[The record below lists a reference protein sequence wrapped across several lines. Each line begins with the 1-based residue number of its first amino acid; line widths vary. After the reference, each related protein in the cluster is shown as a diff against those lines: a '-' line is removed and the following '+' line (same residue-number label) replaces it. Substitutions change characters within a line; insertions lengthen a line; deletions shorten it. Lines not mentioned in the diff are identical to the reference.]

1 MHSKNIPK
9 FHLEGQVVLVTGSS
23 RGLGKAIAFALGD
36 AGAKVAL
43 NYWNDSAMA
52 DATFAQ
58 FKAAGYAGELFRGN
72 VIDETN
78 VNRMCG
84 EIVAK
89 LGPIDT
95 LVINA
100 TPDQPHKPIEE
111 YDWAFHQSMLD
122 FFVKS
127 PFLLTRA
134 TLAHM
139 KEQRHGHIINITSEV
154 FHRGV
159 GNFSPY
165 VAAKGAQIGWTR
177 SMAMELAPWNITV
190 NAVAPGWI
198 PVERHANDAQSDKD
212 GYETL
217 IPMGNFGTPSDVGGA
232 VVFLASDAARF
243 ITGQS
248 IHVNGGTTV
257 Y

>member
-1 MHSKNIPK
+1 
-9 FHLEGQVVLVTGSS
+9 
-23 RGLGKAIAFALGD
+23 
-36 AGAKVAL
+36 
-43 NYWNDSAMA
+43 
-52 DATFAQ
+52 
-58 FKAAGYAGELFRGN
+58 
-72 VIDETN
+72 
-78 VNRMCG
+78 
-84 EIVAK
+84 
-89 LGPIDT
+89 
-95 LVINA
+95 
-100 TPDQPHKPIEE
+100 
-111 YDWAFHQSMLD
+111 MLD

-257 Y
+257 F